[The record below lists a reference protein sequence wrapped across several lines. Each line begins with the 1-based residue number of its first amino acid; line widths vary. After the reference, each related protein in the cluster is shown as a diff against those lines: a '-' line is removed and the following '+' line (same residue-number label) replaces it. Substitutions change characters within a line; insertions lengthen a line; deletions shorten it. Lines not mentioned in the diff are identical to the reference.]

1 MHDQINGC
9 HIHKEKRLRVKEERE
24 RIMTG
29 NKAKANTAF
38 SGQKNTKVV
47 SMYVAC

>member
-1 MHDQINGC
+1 MGMHDQINGC
-9 HIHKEKRLRVKEERE
+9 HIHKEKKVEEGTHRRGK

-38 SGQKNTKVV
+38 
-47 SMYVAC
+47 